1 MVNNLQLLE
10 QIRTTQIFNE
20 AIKNQLM
27 AYFSIL
33 TPGQK
38 EIMYSAL
45 RSEKTILLN
54 YLRSLKDD
62 DEVQIEEI
70 QRQTQI
76 FMGQKRW
83 RDESKEKATS
93 NREVQ
98 DLLVSL
104 NSI

>member
-27 AYFSIL
+27 AHFSIL
-33 TPGQK
+33 TLGQK
-38 EIMYSAL
+38 EIIYSAL
-45 RSEKTILLN
+45 ISEKAILLN

-62 DEVQIEEI
+62 EEVQIEEI

-76 FMGQKRW
+76 LVGLKR
-83 RDESKEKATS
+83 
-93 NREVQ
+93 
-98 DLLVSL
+98 
-104 NSI
+104 